1 VLADDGIRIPLRGL
15 PGRTVTLEK
24 STDLHDWTPVQLH
37 WLMFPEEEIRVNLQD
52 EPAIFFR
59 TTP

>member
-1 VLADDGIRIPLRGL
+1 MLARDGIRIPQRGL
-15 PGRTVTLEK
+15 PGRTIPLEQ

-37 WLMFPEEEIRVNLQD
+37 GLMFPEEPIRVNLPY
-52 EPAIFFR
+52 EPAIFLR